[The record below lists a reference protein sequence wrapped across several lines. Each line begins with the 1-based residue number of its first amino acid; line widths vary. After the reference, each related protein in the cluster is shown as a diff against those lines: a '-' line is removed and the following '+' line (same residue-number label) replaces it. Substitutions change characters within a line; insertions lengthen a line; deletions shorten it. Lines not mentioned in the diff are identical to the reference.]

1 MRIPPRVS
9 AIELPQFDLLNDI
22 AARWRAQGAD
32 VINLGQA
39 LPGFPPPDVAVEAFQ
54 SALQNP
60 SSHVYS
66 ADAGIPE
73 LRSALA
79 ASLAAECGAAIDPET
94 EIIITAGGNQA
105 FQLALT
111 TLVDAGE
118 EVILPSPYFLN
129 HEMAVR
135 SVGAVP
141 VEAPGSAAQAFV
153 PAWDELASLVTP
165 RTRGVVLVSPSN
177 PTGAVIPQRT
187 VQQIVSECAA
197 REIVVFVD
205 ETYLRFVYD
214 GPLTSAAALP
224 SWQANVIVVGSFSK
238 SYAITG
244 WRCGYLL
251 ADRTV
256 IDQALKIQDCMVIC
270 APVPVQRAMAAV
282 LQAEPNYTARW
293 LPELK
298 ARRDALVST
307 LTRMDGFHPVAP
319 GGGFFVMVRVDG
331 CTDSRAFATDLVEA
345 QQIVTIPGRF
355 FGQAGEGYLRLSY
368 GAAPVERLREACGRL
383 EKHVRA

>member
-1 MRIPPRVS
+1 MRIPRRVS
-9 AIELPQFDLLNDI
+9 EIELPQFDLLNDV
-22 AARWRAQGAD
+22 AARWRARGAD

-39 LPGFPPPDVAVEAFQ
+39 LPGFPPPQVAVEAFQ
-54 SALQNP
+54 AALHDPSA
-60 SSHVYS
+60 HIYS
-66 ADAGIPE
+66 ADAGIPP
-73 LRSALA
+73 LRAALA
-79 ASLAAECGAAIDPET
+79 ASLVADVNAVVDPDT

-111 TLVDAGE
+111 TLVDAGD
-118 EVILPSPYFLN
+118 EVLLPSPYFLN

-141 VEAPGSAAQAFV
+141 LEVAGAAENGFV
-153 PAWDELASLVTP
+153 VSWDELSSSITP
-165 RTRGVVLVSPSN
+165 RTRAIVLVSPSN
-177 PTGAVIPQRT
+177 PTGAVIPET
-187 VQQIVSECAA
+187 TLLEIVSECAA
-197 REIVVFVD
+197 REIVVLVD

-214 GPLTSAAALP
+214 GPLASAASLP
-224 SWQANVIVVGSFSK
+224 SWQATVVVVGSFSK

-270 APVPVQRAMAAV
+270 APVPVQRAIAAV
-282 LQAEPNYTARW
+282 LGDDANYTARW

-298 ARRDALVST
+298 ARRDYLISALEA
-307 LTRMDGFHPVAP
+307 LPGFAPVPPA
-319 GGGFFVMVRVDG
+319 GGFFVMVRVEG
-331 CTDSRAFATDLVEA
+331 CTDSRALAMDLAET
-345 QQIVTIPGRF
+345 QQIVAIPGRF

-368 GAAPVERLREACGRL
+368 GAAAVDRLGEACSRL
-383 EKHVRA
+383 STLAAR